1 MYIYIATPDPDR
13 DLNLSGLR
21 CPDWPPLPPSCRAS
35 AQCHQHE
42 AFSWRMMSS
51 LTLRVGCDSHGCGS
65 KKKCTKKIL
74 NHEQHDLKLVVLW
87 CPNETHIQS
96 PTWKGMYDPL
106 AF

>member
-1 MYIYIATPDPDR
+1 MAPPDPDR

-21 CPDWPPLPPSCRAS
+21 CPDWPPLPPSCRDS
-35 AQCHQHE
+35 AQCHQ
-42 AFSWRMMSS
+42 
-51 LTLRVGCDSHGCGS
+51 RVGCDSHGCGS